1 MPATT
6 ADAAMGAVRTR
17 LRLECSN
24 PARPLPGGRGAG
36 GEPGCVAAF
45 RTCMVRRLTG
55 SAGGSGN
62 FGILSSAKT
71 GVAIRSGTTSVAAA
85 AGISG
90 SLEPS
95 AADLG

>member
-1 MPATT
+1 
-6 ADAAMGAVRTR
+6 
-17 LRLECSN
+17 
-24 PARPLPGGRGAG
+24 
-36 GEPGCVAAF
+36 
-45 RTCMVRRLTG
+45 MVRRLTG